1 MLIINLINGLDVFSL
16 EHTLGKQ
23 PITQSLHDR
32 MLQITDSPHTVRLAV
47 LHTLYGQMN
56 YRSGGISL
64 INLAEKIS
72 KAVTYGDTVLR
83 RTPTK
88 AIINSI
94 LIGLQI

>member
-1 MLIINLINGLDVFSL
+1 MLIINLINGLN
-16 EHTLGKQ
+16 TLGKQ

-32 MLQITDSPHTVRLAV
+32 MLQITDSPLTVGLAV

-83 RTPTK
+83 RTSTK